1 MPRAGLLL
9 WLKDGA
15 NSGKTLG
22 GSTSINGGA
31 WTRGLNAQYDALSSL
46 LEDSEQ
52 SVGWN
57 WDSLFEYMKKV
68 RESLVHARLASP
80 DVTRSAMFTVDLT
93 FDVTRVGRGVLCTQL
108 SAAGEGRAVNRV
120 VPWHVWPRSGY
131 VPRCDVRRTPDE
143 GLR

>member
-1 MPRAGLLL
+1 MI
-9 WLKDGA
+9 
-15 NSGKTLG
+15 SGKTLG

-68 RESLVHARLASP
+68 RGSLWARAFGFSRRHAERYVYSRLN
-80 DVTRSAMFTVDLT
+80 V
-93 FDVTRVGRGVLCTQL
+93 
-108 SAAGEGRAVNRV
+108 
-120 VPWHVWPRSGY
+120 
-131 VPRCDVRRTPDE
+131 
-143 GLR
+143 